1 MKIGLLAAAAS
12 LLIAAPPAT
21 AQMTGSPT
29 VGYKQEP
36 GMTSSTMPEPLREI
50 GFDQHLDGH
59 VPLDTTFEDETGH
72 AVKLGDYFGT
82 RPVVM
87 VFAYYDCP
95 MLCTLVI
102 NGLASALDVLSLE
115 PGKDFDIVTVSFD
128 PRDTPATA
136 TAKKAA
142 YIARYKRP
150 GAAASWHFLTGE
162 PSSIGRLTHAAGFRY
177 AWDKQTKQ
185 FAHPTGIIVLTPD
198 GRLARYLFGIEYG
211 PRDLRYAIVDAS
223 NGKVGSA
230 VDSLLLYCY
239 HYDPIAG
246 RYGVAIM
253 RVVRVAAAATVLAL
267 GAFIAVMVRVERR
280 RTARGPAR
288 SPRAGR
294 GRPEP
299 SQGPERVKGP
309 ELVKGPEPGEGPEP
323 AEGPGLGEGRGR
335 H

>member
-1 MKIGLLAAAAS
+1 VRLAAALPMAAASMLLAA
-12 LLIAAPPAT
+12 LPAT
-21 AQMTGSPT
+21 AQMAGSPT
-29 VGYKQEP
+29 LGFKQEP
-36 GMTSSTMPEPLREI
+36 GMTSSTLPAPLREI
-50 GFDQHLDGH
+50 GFDQNLDIQI
-59 VPLDTTFEDETGH
+59 PLDAAFRDESGQ
-72 AVKLGDYFGT
+72 AVTLGDYFGT
-82 RPVVM
+82 RPVVL

-128 PRDTPATA
+128 PRDTPGTA

-162 PSSIGRLTHAAGFRY
+162 PSSIGRLTQAAGFRFV
-177 AWDKQTKQ
+177 WDKETKQ

-211 PRDLRYAIVDAS
+211 PRDLRYAIVEAS

-230 VDSLLLYCY
+230 VDSLVLYCY
-239 HYDPIAG
+239 HYDPMTG

-253 RVVRVAAAATVLAL
+253 RVIRIAAAATVLAL
-267 GAFIAVMVRVERR
+267 GAFIVVMVRSEKR
-280 RTARGPAR
+280 RTARGTTR
-288 SPRAGR
+288 SPRAGH

-299 SQGPERVKGP
+299 VRGP
-309 ELVKGPEPGEGPEP
+309 ELVQGPELG
-323 AEGPGLGEGRGR
+323 EGPGLGGRQGR

>member
-1 MKIGLLAAAAS
+1 LAAALAAAACV
-12 LLIAAPPAT
+12 LIAGPAT

-29 VGYKQEP
+29 VGYRQEP
-36 GMTSSTMPEPLREI
+36 GMTSSTMPAPLREI
-50 GFDQHLDGH
+50 GFDQNLDKH
-59 VPLDTTFEDETGH
+59 VPLDTVFKDESGH

-95 MLCTLVI
+95 MLCTMVI

-115 PGKDFDIVTVSFD
+115 PGRDFEIVTVSFD

-136 TAKKAA
+136 AAKKAA
-142 YIARYKRP
+142 YIARYKKP
-150 GAAASWHFLTGE
+150 GAAAAWHFLTGDQ
-162 PSSIGRLTHAAGFRY
+162 PSIDRLTKAAGFRY
-177 AWDKQTKQ
+177 VWDKETKQ
-185 FAHPTGIIVLTPD
+185 FAHPTGVIVLTPD

-211 PRDLRYAIVDAS
+211 PRDLRYAIVEAS

-239 HYDPIAG
+239 HYDPTTG

-253 RVVRVAAAATVLAL
+253 RVIRVAAAATVLAL
-267 GAFIAVMVRVERR
+267 VAFIVVMVRGEKRR
-280 RTARGPAR
+280 PAR
-288 SPRAGR
+288 AATLSPRAGHA
-294 GRPEP
+294 RPALV
-299 SQGPERVKGP
+299 ER
-309 ELVKGPEPGEGPEP
+309 
-323 AEGPGLGEGRGR
+323 RGR

>member
-1 MKIGLLAAAAS
+1 VKVRSPRQSSHSPVPSWIVGFAACLLV
-12 LLIAAPPAT
+12 AAPPAT

-29 VGYKQEP
+29 VGYKEEP
-36 GMTSSTMPEPLREI
+36 GMTSLTMPAPLREI
-50 GFDQHLDGH
+50 GFDQHLDTH
-59 VPLDTTFEDETGH
+59 VPLGTAFKDETGH

-102 NGLASALDVLSLE
+102 NGLASALGVLSLE
-115 PGKDFDIVTVSFD
+115 PGKDFEIVTVSFD

-142 YIARYKRP
+142 YIARYRRP

-162 PSSIGRLTHAAGFRY
+162 QPSIDRLTQAAGFRY
-177 AWDKQTKQ
+177 AWDRETKQ

-211 PRDLRYAIVDAS
+211 PRDLRYAIVEAS

-239 HYDPIAG
+239 HYDPMTG
-246 RYGVAIM
+246 RYGVTIM
-253 RVVRVAAAATVLAL
+253 RVVRIAAAATILAL
-267 GAFIAVMVRVERR
+267 GAFIVVMVRSEKR
-280 RTARGPAR
+280 RTARGSTCSPGAGHAR
-288 SPRAGR
+288 
-294 GRPEP
+294 
-299 SQGPERVKGP
+299 P
-309 ELVKGPEPGEGPEP
+309 ELVES
-323 AEGPGLGEGRGR
+323 RGR